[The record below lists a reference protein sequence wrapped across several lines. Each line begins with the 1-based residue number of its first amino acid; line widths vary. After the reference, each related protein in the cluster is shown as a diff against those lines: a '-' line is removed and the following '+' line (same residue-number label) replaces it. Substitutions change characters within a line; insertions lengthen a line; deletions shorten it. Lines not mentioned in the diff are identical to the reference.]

1 MTNIDFGQWVM
12 PDHRSALLC
21 WHCLSGEL
29 VLHKPSGR
37 DNVVL
42 AVIRDEVELR
52 RRLDGWEHH
61 CFTGNGLKWLA
72 EQMDGC
78 R

>member
-1 MTNIDFGQWVM
+1 MTNIDFGQWVL
-12 PDHRSALLC
+12 PDHRQALLC

-29 VLHKPSGR
+29 VLHRPDGKTN
-37 DNVVL
+37 DLL
-42 AVIRDEVELR
+42 AVITSETELR

-61 CFTGNGLKWLA
+61 NFTGNGLAWLA
-72 EQMDGC
+72 AQLDGC